1 MTVND
6 GAVIGTTQIY
16 GSAPQNRAFN
26 LVILAEGFKAD
37 EQDDFNVAA
46 DAVVAELVK
55 TAPFDDFTPLINAF
69 RINVSST
76 DSGADDPH
84 RRAGRAPSSTR
95 TSTRPSAVT
104 GSSSAR

>member
-55 TAPFDDFTPLINAF
+55 TAPFDDFTP
-69 RINVSST
+69 
-76 DSGADDPH
+76 
-84 RRAGRAPSSTR
+84 
-95 TSTRPSAVT
+95 
-104 GSSSAR
+104 